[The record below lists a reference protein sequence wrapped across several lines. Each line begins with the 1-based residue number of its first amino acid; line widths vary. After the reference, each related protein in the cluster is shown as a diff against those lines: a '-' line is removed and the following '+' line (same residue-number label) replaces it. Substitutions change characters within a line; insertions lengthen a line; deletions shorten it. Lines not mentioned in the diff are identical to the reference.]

1 MYDRDRVGTGSGRGR
16 GSSHSPSR
24 LTILSVADRGNGTCG
39 DRGRD
44 HPSLKMSFG
53 GGGRWTSTRRWA
65 RRGLSEQLL
74 DHLLESKLVGFSA
87 PLIVFF

>member
-1 MYDRDRVGTGSGRGR
+1 MIGIGSGLGRVGVGA
-16 GSSHSPSR
+16 R
-24 LTILSVADRGNGTCG
+24 LTLPLAPTILSVADRGNGTCG

-44 HPSLKMSFG
+44 HPSLKMSLG

-74 DHLLESKLVGFSA
+74 DHLLESKLVGFWA
-87 PLIVFF
+87 ALIVFF

>member
-1 MYDRDRVGTGSGRGR
+1 MIGIGSGLGRVGVGA
-16 GSSHSPSR
+16 R
-24 LTILSVADRGNGTCG
+24 LTLPLAPTILSVADRGNGTCG

-44 HPSLKMSFG
+44 HPSLKMSLG
-53 GGGRWTSTRRWA
+53 GGGRWMSTRRWA

>member
-1 MYDRDRVGTGSGRGR
+1 MYDRDRVGTGSGRGA
-16 GSSHSPSR
+16 R
-24 LTILSVADRGNGTCG
+24 LTLPLAPTILPVADRGNGTCG

-44 HPSLKMSFG
+44 HPSLKMSLG
-53 GGGRWTSTRRWA
+53 GGGRWMSTRRWA

>member
-1 MYDRDRVGTGSGRGR
+1 MIGIGSGLGRVGVGA
-16 GSSHSPSR
+16 R
-24 LTILSVADRGNGTCG
+24 LTLPLAPTILPVADRGNGTCG

-44 HPSLKMSFG
+44 HPSLKMSLG
-53 GGGRWTSTRRWA
+53 GGGRWMSTRRWA

-74 DHLLESKLVGFSA
+74 DHLRESKLVGFSA

>member
-1 MYDRDRVGTGSGRGR
+1 MIGIGSGLRQVGV
-16 GSSHSPSR
+16 GAQLTLP
-24 LTILSVADRGNGTCG
+24 LAPTILPVADRGNGTCG

-44 HPSLKMSFG
+44 HPSLKMSLG
-53 GGGRWTSTRRWA
+53 GGGRWMSTRRWA

>member
-1 MYDRDRVGTGSGRGR
+1 MIAIGSGLGQV
-16 GSSHSPSR
+16 GVGAR
-24 LTILSVADRGNGTCG
+24 LTLPLAPTILSVADRGNGTCG

-44 HPSLKMSFG
+44 HPSLKMSLG
-53 GGGRWTSTRRWA
+53 GGGRWMSTRRWA

>member
-1 MYDRDRVGTGSGRGR
+1 MIGIGSGLGRVGVGA
-16 GSSHSPSR
+16 R
-24 LTILSVADRGNGTCG
+24 LTLPLAPTILPVADRGNGTCG

-44 HPSLKMSFG
+44 HPSLKMSLG
-53 GGGRWTSTRRWA
+53 GGGRWMSTRRWA

-74 DHLLESKLVGFSA
+74 DHLPESKLVGFSA